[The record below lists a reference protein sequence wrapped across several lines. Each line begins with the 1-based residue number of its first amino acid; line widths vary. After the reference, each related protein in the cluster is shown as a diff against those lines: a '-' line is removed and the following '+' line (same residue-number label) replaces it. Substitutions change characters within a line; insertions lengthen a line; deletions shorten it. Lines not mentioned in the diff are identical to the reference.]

1 MKSKL
6 AIIVSIFIL
15 SILCFSHFKSQ
26 AQDSII
32 TYHKNEKLLGKIK
45 NIVENEKCLEYKFWL
60 FQKEYYNSTYEYKYN
75 KEGKLVEKISY
86 DYNVLGVNYTNYK
99 YDERGNKIEITTKN
113 NSGISKSIY
122 IYDTNN
128 NLIEKK
134 NPLDTFNYKYD
145 NRGNVIEVKE
155 RVFNTHVF
163 IKYNDKNKIVKIET
177 YNNDKLSSIDEIEY
191 INNNKQYQE
200 LTYTDSILSKEA
212 IRNYKNDSTLKDET
226 IIEYYTNISDLDS
239 CYLRRIMSKEI
250 KTYQKDT
257 VLLENRKYEYD
268 EEGNETSIEI
278 RKYDDRSRL
287 IYYENIF
294 KDQAGEYKYLY
305 KYNDRDEIIEQT
317 SFIVNDPNPN
327 IEKFKYKYDKK
338 GNWIKKIIKDKYSK
352 AIFTRK
358 IEYYQ

>member
-1 MKSKL
+1 MKAKL
-6 AIIVSIFIL
+6 IILLSIFLFLII
-15 SILCFSHFKSQ
+15 SFSSFKSQ
-26 AQDSII
+26 AQDTSI
-32 TYHKNEKLLGKIK
+32 TYHKEEKLFGRVKGV
-45 NIVENEKCLEYKFWL
+45 VENEKCLEYKFWL

-75 KEGKLVEKISY
+75 EDGKLVEKIDY
-86 DYNVLGVNYTNYK
+86 DYNILGINYTNYK
-99 YDERGNKIEITTKN
+99 YDDRGNLIERATKN

-145 NRGNVIEVKE
+145 NKGNIIEVKE

-163 IKYNDKNKIVKIET
+163 IKYNDKNKIVRIER
-177 YNNDKLSSIDEIEY
+177 YNNDKLSSIEEIEY
-191 INNNKQYQE
+191 TNNNNQYQE
-200 LTYTDSILSKEA
+200 LTYTDSILTKED

-239 CYLRRIMSKEI
+239 CNLRRIMSKEI
-250 KTYQKDT
+250 KIYQKDT

-268 EEGNETSIEI
+268 EEGNEISIEI

-287 IYYENIF
+287 IYYEHRF
-294 KDQAGEYKYLY
+294 KNQAGDYKYLY
-305 KYNDRDEIIEQT
+305 KYNDRDDIIEQT
-317 SFIVNDPNPN
+317 SFIFNDPNPN

>member
-32 TYHKNEKLLGKIK
+32 TYHKNEKLLGEIK
-45 NIVENEKCLEYKFWL
+45 SIVENEKCLEYKFWL

-75 KEGKLVEKISY
+75 KEGKLVEEISY

-200 LTYTDSILSKEA
+200 LTYTDSILSKAA

-250 KTYQKDT
+250 KKYQKDT

>member
-32 TYHKNEKLLGKIK
+32 TYHKNEKLLGKVK
-45 NIVENEKCLEYKFWL
+45 SIVENEKGLEYKFYL
-60 FQKEYYNSTYEYKYN
+60 CQKEYYNSTYEYKYN
-75 KEGKLVEKISY
+75 KKGKLVEEISY

-99 YDERGNKIEITTKN
+99 YDDRRNEIEIKTKN
-113 NSGISKSIY
+113 NAGISKTINR
-122 IYDTNN
+122 YDTNN
-128 NLIEKK
+128 NLIEKIT
-134 NPLDTFNYKYD
+134 PFDTFYYKYD
-145 NRGNVIEVKE
+145 SKGNLIELKE
-155 RVFNTHVF
+155 VGFNTHVF
-163 IKYNDKNKIVKIET
+163 LRYNDKNKIEKINR
-177 YNNDKLSSIDEIEY
+177 YNNDKLSSIDDIEY
-191 INNNKQYQE
+191 TNSNNQFQK
-200 LTYTDSILSKEA
+200 LTYTDSILTKEA
-212 IRNYKNDSTLKDET
+212 IYNYKNDSTLKDET
-226 IIEYYTNISDLDS
+226 IIEYCTNISDLDS

>member
-6 AIIVSIFIL
+6 TIIVSIFLL

-32 TYHKNEKLLGKIK
+32 TYHKDEKLLGKVK
-45 NIVENEKCLEYKFWL
+45 SIVENDKSFETKFWI

-75 KEGKLVEKISY
+75 KEGKLVEDISY
-86 DYNVLGVNYTNYK
+86 DYNVFGTEYTNYK

-145 NRGNVIEVKE
+145 NKGNLIEVKE
-155 RVFNTHVF
+155 RIFNTHVF
-163 IKYNDKNKIVKIET
+163 IKYNDKNKKIKIET

-191 INNNKQYQE
+191 TNNNKPSQE

-239 CYLRRIMSKEI
+239 CNLRRIKSKVI

-257 VLLENRKYEYD
+257 VLLENMKHEYD
-268 EEGNETSIEI
+268 EEGNETSIDI
-278 RKYDDRSRL
+278 QKYDDRSRL
-287 IYYENIF
+287 IYYEFRF
-294 KDQAGEYKYLY
+294 KNQAGDYKYLY
-305 KYNDRDEIIEQT
+305 KYNDRDELIEVT
-317 SFIVNDPNPN
+317 SYVVNHPIPN
-327 IEKFKYKYDKK
+327 IDKFKYKYDKK
-338 GNWIKKIIKDKYSK
+338 GNWIKKIIKNKSSK

-358 IEYYQ
+358 IEYFQ